1 MTAVDWAALV
11 IVVLAALG
19 GASQG
24 FVWSGLSLVGLIVGA
39 VVGGRLA
46 PVLLSGGS
54 KSGYAPVLALA
65 GAVTLAIGFEVVA
78 DVGATRLEAEIREHR
93 EDARHRAPDL
103 LAADVHVAGHVVLE
117 DRVLR
122 VHRDDRLD
130 VVVVPGSVVAVDEL
144 LELDSAAGIFVGALA
159 GLAVVWVLGAMALQ
173 LPGHTN
179 LRRAVQRSAVLRRLN
194 SIVPPRS
201 LLNALGRI
209 DPFPRLAGPPIPTDP
224 PDPRVLSRPGVHA
237 AAPSVVRVVGTA
249 CGLGVEGS
257 GWVARPDIVVTAA
270 HVVAGE
276 TDTTVVPLSGG
287 VLRAETVAFDAR
299 NDVAVLRVPGLAV
312 HPLRLVDPHSGTS
325 VAIVG
330 YPQNGPLDAVPGR
343 IGSTR
348 TVLSQDAY
356 GHGPVLRRV
365 TSLSGN
371 VRHGDSGGPAVDASG
386 AVQTTVFAARVNGP
400 GGYGVPASLV
410 RRALARAHGPV
421 STGPCS

>member
-46 PVLLSGGS
+46 PVLLSGGLRS
-54 KSGYAPVLALA
+54 RYALVVALA
-65 GAVTLAIGFEVVA
+65 GAVTLAIGFEVVGSFL
-78 DVGATRLEAEIREHR
+78 GAEVRSREAPPVRR
-93 EDARHRAPDL
+93 
-103 LAADVHVAGHVVLE
+103 
-117 DRVLR
+117 
-122 VHRDDRLD
+122 
-130 VVVVPGSVVAVDEL
+130 
-144 LELDSAAGIFVGALA
+144 LDSAAGIFVGALA

-224 PDPRVLSRPGVHA
+224 PDPRVLRRPGVHA
-237 AAPSVVRVVGTA
+237 AAPSVVRVFGTA

-371 VRHGDSGGPAVDASG
+371 VLHGDSGGPAVDASG